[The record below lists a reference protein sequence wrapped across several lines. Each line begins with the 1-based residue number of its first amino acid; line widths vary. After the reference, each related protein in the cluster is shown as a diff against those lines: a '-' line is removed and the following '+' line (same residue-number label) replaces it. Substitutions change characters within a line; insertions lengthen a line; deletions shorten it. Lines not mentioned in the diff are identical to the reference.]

1 MKESRDKI
9 ERVKRKVEDLII
21 LVLTKAELNKAH
33 PHHNKAD
40 KLRGASKHLQKAV
53 HALFMAGV
61 CLMPNGE
68 RDA

>member
-1 MKESRDKI
+1 MKESREKI
-9 ERVKRKVEDLII
+9 ERVKRRAEDLIE
-21 LVLTKAELNKAH
+21 LVLVKAKLNEAH

-61 CLMPNGE
+61 CLME
-68 RDA
+68 DKDV